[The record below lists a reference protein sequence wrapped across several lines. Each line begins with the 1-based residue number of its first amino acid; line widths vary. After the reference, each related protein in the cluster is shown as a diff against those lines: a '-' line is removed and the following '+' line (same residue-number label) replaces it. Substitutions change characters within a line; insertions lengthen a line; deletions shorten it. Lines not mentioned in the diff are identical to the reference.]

1 MDDGVSRDVGGPTRS
16 VCGRTRSAGQDPTE
30 KQGGRKV
37 TQVGT
42 KTTAVANTIKVQSVR
57 PCLTFKEGAEEA
69 VNFYVSLFPNS
80 KVLSLMRAEGIGTIP
95 DGSLLHATFE
105 LDGQEYTAFDGGP
118 SFSFTEAFSFVA
130 TCESQ
135 EEIDETWSRLSEGG
149 EEGPCGWLK
158 DRFGVSWQVV
168 PAALAEMLSEPKSGN
183 PAKMMEALLKMR
195 KLDIAKLEQAFR
207 SGV

>member
-1 MDDGVSRDVGGPTRS
+1 M
-16 VCGRTRSAGQDPTE
+16 
-30 KQGGRKV
+30 

-42 KTTAVANTIKVQSVR
+42 QTTATPGKIKVQSVR
-57 PCLTFKEGAEEA
+57 PSLTFKEGTEEA

-80 KVLSLMRAEGIGTIP
+80 RVLSMLHS
-95 DGSLLHATFE
+95 DGKGPLPKGSVLHASFE

-118 SFSFTEAFSFVA
+118 SFNFTEAFSFVA
-130 TCESQ
+130 TCETQ
-135 EEIDETWSRLSEGG
+135 EEIDDVWARLTTDGG

-168 PAALAEMLSEPKSGN
+168 PAALGRMMSDPASGS

-195 KLDIAKLEQAFR
+195 KLDIATLERAYR
-207 SGV
+207 SGS

>member
-1 MDDGVSRDVGGPTRS
+1 M
-16 VCGRTRSAGQDPTE
+16 
-30 KQGGRKV
+30 

-42 KTTAVANTIKVQSVR
+42 TTTAAPGKIKVQSIR
-57 PCLTFKEGAEEA
+57 PSLTFKEGTDEA

-80 KVLSLMRAEGIGTIP
+80 KVLSLLRAEGNGP
-95 DGSLLHATFE
+95 LPEGSVLHASFV

-118 SFSFTEAFSFVA
+118 SFAFTEGFSFVA
-130 TCESQ
+130 TCETQ
-135 EEIDETWSRLSEGG
+135 KELDETWARLTSNGG

-168 PAALAEMLSEPKSGN
+168 PSSLGTMMSDPKSGN

-195 KLDIAKLEQAFR
+195 KLDIATLERAYR
-207 SGV
+207 SGS